1 MFAQIDKVDPS
12 YLHQFMLVVV
22 VLVSMAVNVV
32 TLVRGGRIQRR
43 EVSFTEGMVT
53 KDQCGLKHVGI
64 EQRVATV
71 EKDIHELRTWQAEQM
86 EKLRREIKTDISTLH
101 GRINDVLSAVAEVRG
116 EIRRINTGN
125 VGRP

>member
-1 MFAQIDKVDPS
+1 
-12 YLHQFMLVVV
+12 
-22 VLVSMAVNVV
+22 
-32 TLVRGGRIQRR
+32 
-43 EVSFTEGMVT
+43 
-53 KDQCGLKHVGI
+53 CGLKHVGI